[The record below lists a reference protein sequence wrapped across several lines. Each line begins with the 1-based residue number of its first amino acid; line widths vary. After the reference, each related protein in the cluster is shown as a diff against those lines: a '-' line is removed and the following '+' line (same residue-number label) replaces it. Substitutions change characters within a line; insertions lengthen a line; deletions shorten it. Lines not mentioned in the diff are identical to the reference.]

1 MTTALTNCSQKTHST
16 KNILLA
22 DDDID
27 DCSFFKDALDGLQQD
42 TCLTTV
48 TDGEQLMNLLH
59 TNEPLPD
66 IIFLDINMPRK
77 NGFECL
83 LEIKRHNK
91 LKELPII
98 IFTTTFEQGVVDR
111 LYRSGAHYF
120 ICKPPSFSHFK
131 EVIQQALTLI
141 EREKTAQ
148 PLKEHFVL
156 KVDKRPGFLQA
167 N

>member
-1 MTTALTNCSQKTHST
+1 MTTAQNNCLQKTQIP

-27 DCSFFKDALDGLQQD
+27 DCSFFKEALDGLQGD
-42 TCLTTV
+42 TSLTTV
-48 TDGEQLMNLLH
+48 NDGEQLMNLLH
-59 TNEPLPD
+59 TNGQLPD

-83 LEIKRHNK
+83 SEIKSHNN
-91 LKELPII
+91 LKVLPII
-98 IFTTTFEQGVVDR
+98 MFTTTFEQGVVDR
-111 LYRSGAHYF
+111 LYKSGAHYF

-131 EVIQQALTLI
+131 EVIRQALTLF
-141 EREKTAQ
+141 EREITAQ
-148 PLKEHFVL
+148 PLKEHFVFR
-156 KVDKRPGFLQA
+156 VEKRPGSLQA